1 MRLTQYYF
9 QTTKLPLTEL
19 MLLAVAI
26 VWGTS
31 YGLTKEALLYTG
43 VFTFIA
49 LRFGITFL
57 LLLPHV
63 LRASWQ
69 GLNKDWVRSLPTGVI
84 LLSIFLCEVM
94 GIALTSATNAAILIS
109 LSMIMTAFVESLTR
123 RQWVSKPLFLTS
135 ITSVIG
141 VALLAFNRL
150 DATERFSLTVLF
162 DLNSGDYLILMAA
175 FLRAV
180 MVTTTKYL
188 VEGRRITSLSLTAA
202 QSFIVSLGAIVLAAV
217 FNDAVFAGIRIE
229 HVSFALPSS
238 QDFWL
243 ITAYLIIF
251 ATLFAFFAQNYAVR
265 KVSSTKVALLM
276 GSEPL
281 FGAVFASVWLNES
294 LSAYQMVGAAMII
307 ISVLYISL
315 KNEKE

>member
-217 FNDAVFAGIRIE
+217 FNGVVFAGIRIE
-229 HVSFALPSS
+229 YVSFTLPSS

-243 ITAYLIIF
+243 ITVYLIIF

-294 LSAYQMVGAAMII
+294 LSAYQMIGAAMII